1 MKIVDYLDE
10 SLIIADLDCD
20 DKDTVLRKFAQ
31 LVNQRFPHLSVEEVY
46 QVLQEREE
54 LGSTGIGEGIA
65 IPHGKLN
72 KLDTIIAAFARS
84 RSGVN
89 FDAID
94 DQPVHFFFLLLAP
107 ENSAG
112 LHLKALAKISRM
124 LKNQSFRQQLE
135 TATDEKTLFQVIS
148 TEDDRF

>member
-10 SLIIADLDCD
+10 SLIISDLDCD
-20 DKDTVLRKFAQ
+20 DKDSVLKKLAD
-31 LVNQRFPHLSVEEVY
+31 LIHQRFPNLSEVEVY
-46 QVLQEREE
+46 NVLQEREE

-65 IPHGKLN
+65 IPHGKIK
-72 KLDTIIAAFARS
+72 KLDTIVAAFARS
-84 RSGVN
+84 RKGVN

-94 DQPVHFFFLLLAP
+94 DQPVYFFFLLLAP

-124 LKNQSFRQQLE
+124 LKSQHFREQL
-135 TATDEKTLFQVIS
+135 TAAKDEKELFEIIKAD
-148 TEDDRF
+148 DDRL

>member
-10 SLIIADLDCD
+10 SLVISDLDCD
-20 DKDTVLRKFAQ
+20 DKDEVLRQFAR
-31 LVNQRFPHLSVEEVY
+31 LVNRRFPELDEDEVY
-46 QVLQEREE
+46 EVLQEREE

-65 IPHGKLN
+65 IPHGKLKN
-72 KLDTIIAAFARS
+72 LETIIAAFARS
-84 RSGVN
+84 RRGID

-94 DQPVHFFFLLLAP
+94 GQPVYFFFLLLAP

-124 LKNQSFRQQLE
+124 LKSKEFREELANAE
-135 TATDEKTLFQVIS
+135 DEKALFQVIS